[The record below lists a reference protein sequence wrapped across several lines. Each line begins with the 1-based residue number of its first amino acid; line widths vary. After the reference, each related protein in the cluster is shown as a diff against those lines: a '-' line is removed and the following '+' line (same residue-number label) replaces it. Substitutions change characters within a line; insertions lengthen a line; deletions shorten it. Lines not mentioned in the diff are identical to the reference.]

1 MEEAETMAR
10 LKSSVIAGTSKVT
23 GMAELKK
30 AVSSLR
36 DSLSP
41 KSEMQELRDEIER
54 IKHLS
59 STPQRRSNNTP
70 VSAYYNSEKTK
81 GHLHGNKYEANSQI
95 HQLQEVRTRNI
106 HCTKTKS
113 VASTELTKVY
123 EWLTANR
130 LTLNIKKS
138 NDVIFRP
145 HQKALVHQPKLHMFD
160 NENKANQTLNVKIM

>member
-1 MEEAETMAR
+1 MNQPQTMEEAETMAR
-10 LKSSVIAGTSKVT
+10 LKSSVMAGTSKVT

-106 HCTKTKS
+106 HCTKTKGYKLPPKITTIH
-113 VASTELTKVY
+113 ST
-123 EWLTANR
+123 
-130 LTLNIKKS
+130 S
-138 NDVIFRP
+138 NSNAVKD
-145 HQKALVHQPKLHMFD
+145 K
-160 NENKANQTLNVKIM
+160 ENNQTDEQHTITVCHRRSLLRCCHRKRLSHRT